1 MWPSKNRGIRC
12 QQLSLRAWGR
22 IEQPMPSDKEISL
35 GTAETYAKQETER
48 EIAARL
54 AAFEA
59 LDPSQQRPTPKSRT
73 LNKAQ

>member
-1 MWPSKNRGIRC
+1 MPNNNRGIRC

-22 IEQPMPSDKEISL
+22 IEQPMPSDNEVSL
-35 GTAETYAKQETER
+35 GAVETYARQETER

-59 LDPSQQRPTPKSRT
+59 LDPSQKRPMPKSRA